1 MNLEINKAKSYVGF
15 AIKSRSIKFGVD
27 DIIKLKTAGL
37 VIVSGALQESS
48 MKKIISFCDKNQVD
62 LVKLGIDDFE
72 NLLDNK
78 NVKAI
83 AILDTNLAFAIKKN
97 LTSN

>member
-1 MNLEINKAKSYVGF
+1 MNLEIIKAKSYVGF
-15 AIKSRSIKFGVD
+15 AIKSRSIRFGVD
-27 DIIKLKTAGL
+27 DICKLKRAEL
-37 VIVSGALQESS
+37 VIVSGALQDSS
-48 MKKIISFCDKNQVD
+48 LKKAISFCEKNHVD

-78 NVKAI
+78 SVKI
-83 AILDTNLAFAIKKN
+83 FAILDKNLASIIKKI